1 VVVPDPGVVHQNV
14 QTAALFDDQGHGII
28 TLVLTGHV
36 ESEQFGLAILVLN
49 IGKGVPGPGF
59 IGPEIEIHKDAP
71 AGQMCCNGTADAPG
85 CTADQSDL
93 LNRGI
98 HADPL
103 SPIDPDFNTRQP
115 E

>member
-1 VVVPDPGVVHQNV
+1 V
-14 QTAALFDDQGHGII
+14 LFNNLCHGSV
-28 TLVLTGHV
+28 TLVLVGDV
-36 ESEQFGLAILVLN
+36 KPEQFRLT
-49 IGKGVPGPGF
+49 VPVPDVIQSASGPGV
-59 IGPEIEIHKDAP
+59 IGPKIEIHKDAP

-85 CTADQSDL
+85 CTADQSGL